1 MLLKQQKSTLW
12 LLLVMDG
19 PSEQFTRSIETA
31 LQALEDQ
38 YGSDLIQRIRPIV
51 LSTQGTRR
59 FHSFTRGDVNKT
71 QLHLQ
76 EIIQNYNLWY
86 PHLYAVQV
94 ERETEVWRNLY
105 GNLIDTSYRFL
116 IFKHFS
122 ANEDTH
128 LLAEECA
135 GRCAS
140 AILTGHFPY
149 DVEFDAW
156 VHKIVQ
162 NQCYKYMREQLRKSE
177 IPNDKQVP
185 LEEELVTGREESSI
199 HLKLEK
205 EELMIAINQAI
216 SQLSEN
222 KKEILKMR
230 YYEEL
235 APREI
240 AKKTGKTLD
249 AIYSLQFY
257 AIQEIRKILVE
268 SGIVLNE

>member
-1 MLLKQQKSTLW
+1 MFYRVTKIYSLVLLS
-12 LLLVMDG
+12 MDG
-19 PSEQFTRSIETA
+19 PSEQFIRIIETA
-31 LQALEDQ
+31 LQTLEDQ
-38 YGSDLIQRIRPIV
+38 YGQDLIQRIRPIV
-51 LSTQGTRR
+51 LSVQGTKRVN
-59 FHSFTRGDVNKT
+59 SFTRGDVNKI
-71 QLHLQ
+71 QIHLH
-76 EIIQNYNLWY
+76 EIIQNYTLWY

-94 ERETEVWRNLY
+94 ERNTEVWRNLY
-105 GNLIDTSYRFL
+105 GNLIDASYRFF
-116 IFKHFS
+116 IFKHFA

-140 AILTGHFPY
+140 AILIGHFPY
-149 DVEFDAW
+149 DIEFEAW

-177 IPNDKQVP
+177 VPSNKQVP
-185 LEEELVTGREESSI
+185 LEEELVTGREESGV
-199 HLKLEK
+199 HLELEK
-205 EELMIAINQAI
+205 KELMNAITQAI

-222 KKEILKMR
+222 KKEILKLR

-240 AKKTGKTLD
+240 AQKTGKSLD

-268 SGIVLNE
+268 SGIILNE